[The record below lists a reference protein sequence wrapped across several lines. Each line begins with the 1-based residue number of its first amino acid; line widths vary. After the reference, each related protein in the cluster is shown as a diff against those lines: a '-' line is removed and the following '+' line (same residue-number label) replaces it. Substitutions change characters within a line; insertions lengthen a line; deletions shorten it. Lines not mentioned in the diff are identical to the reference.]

1 METLKQAIAEAQA
14 NKVAIGHFNISDTA
28 SLKAIFQA
36 AQGLSSGAH
45 KVPVI
50 IGVSEGE
57 REFIGTHE
65 AAAMVKALREEHDFP
80 IFINADHTHSL
91 EKIKEAVEAGFDA
104 VLFDAGKLPLEENIK
119 ATKEVVEYVRS
130 VNPEILIEG
139 ELGYIGTSSEVF
151 DVLPEGAAITEQDI
165 TKAEE
170 AKRFAEETGVDLLAP
185 AVGNIHGMFANA
197 PSPHL
202 FIDRI
207 LEIKQTAGLPM
218 VLHGGSGTPDEDFI
232 KAIDAGVNIVHI
244 NTELRRAWKK
254 GVQEGLQNHP
264 KDVAPYK
271 LLADAVTEVQNVVSA
286 RLKLFNKI

>member
-1 METLKQAIAEAQA
+1 MQTLKEAIQWAAE
-14 NKVAIGHFNISDTA
+14 NKVAIGHFNISDTS
-28 SLKAIFQA
+28 SLKAIFAA
-36 AQGLSSGAH
+36 AQSLSTDQR
-45 KVPVI
+45 KIPVI

-57 REFIGTHE
+57 REFIDTRE
-65 AAAMVKALREEHDFP
+65 AAAMVRALREEFDFP

-104 VLFDAGKLPLEENIK
+104 VLFDAGKLPLAENIK
-119 ATKEVVEYVRS
+119 TTKEVVDYVRS
-130 VNPEILIEG
+130 TNPNILIEG

-151 DVLPEGAAITEQDI
+151 DALPEGAAITENDI
-165 TKAEE
+165 TKPEE
-170 AKRFAEETGVDLLAP
+170 AKEFAESTGVDLIAP

-202 FIDRI
+202 FIDRVAA
-207 LEIKQTAGLPM
+207 IKQAAGLPM

-244 NTELRRAWKK
+244 NTEIRRAWRK
-254 GVQEGLQNHP
+254 GVEAGLTNHP

-271 LLADAVTEVQNVVSA
+271 LLADAVKEVQTVVTA
-286 RLKLFNKI
+286 RLKLF